1 MSTLEKKNDMTSG
14 SIYKS
19 LIVFAVPIALSNF
32 FQQLYSAVDGMVL
45 GAFVGGEALSA
56 TNVSTI
62 LGLMICLFVGLGS
75 GAGVVVARFFGAKDD
90 AGVSRAV
97 HTALYVSLISG
108 AFLTVG
114 GLLTA
119 RPILILMGY
128 DFGENVLELSNIYM
142 SIIFAGMIPRLVYN
156 ISAGI
161 LRAVGESKRS
171 FYYLVAGGITNIV
184 LDLLFVAVFKWGVAG
199 AAIATVLSESLSA
212 FLCMLHLW
220 RTNESYKFSPKKL
233 KMDKSM
239 LVSIVKVGL
248 PMGFLSMAYHLPNT
262 LLQKSINGFASE
274 LGAGVMA
281 GGTAYSKIGNFIDV
295 AIASVE
301 TAVTTFVS
309 QNIGAGRIDR
319 VKKGARAGLVMSIGA
334 SIVLMIVVFAIAEP
348 AISFIVKG
356 DESSVY
362 YGMLKLWCILPFY
375 PIAAF
380 TGVMGAVM
388 QGGGATFEI
397 MIQGIIFTC
406 VVRMLIVFF
415 VLPFW
420 HELYVV
426 YLTYAFTWLSQG
438 ISYIFYYKFGKWMK
452 TRL

>member
-1 MSTLEKKNDMTSG
+1 MATLANKNDMTG
-14 SIYKS
+14 GPIYKS
-19 LIVFAVPIALSNF
+19 LIAFAIPIALSNF
-32 FQQLYSAVDGMVL
+32 FQQFYSAVDGMVL

-62 LGLMICLFVGLGS
+62 LGLIICLFIGLGS

-97 HTALYVSLISG
+97 HTALFVSLISG
-108 AFLTVG
+108 AVLTVA
-114 GLLTA
+114 GLIIS
-119 RPILILMGY
+119 RPVLILMGY
-128 DFGENVLELSNIYM
+128 DFGENVLELSNTYL

-156 ISAGI
+156 IAAGI
-161 LRAVGESKRS
+161 LRAVGESKKS

-184 LDLLFVAVFKWGVAG
+184 LDLIFVALFKWGVAG
-199 AAIATVLSESLSA
+199 AALATVISESLSA
-212 FLCMLHLW
+212 FLCILHLW
-220 RTNESYKFSPKKL
+220 RTNESYKFSLKSF
-233 KMDKSM
+233 KMDKTM
-239 LVSIVKVGL
+239 LISIVKIGL

-262 LLQKSINGFASE
+262 LLQKSINGFAAE
-274 LGAGVMA
+274 LGVGVMA
-281 GGTAYSKIGNFIDV
+281 GGTAYSKISNFIDV
-295 AIASVE
+295 AISSVE

-309 QNIGAGRIDR
+309 QNIGAGKLDR
-319 VKKGARAGLVMSIGA
+319 VKKGARAGLVLSISA
-334 SIVLMIVVFAIAEP
+334 SIVLMILIFLIAKP
-348 AISFIVKG
+348 ILSVLVKG

-362 YGMLKLWCILPFY
+362 YGILKLWCILPFY

-397 MIQGIIFTC
+397 MIQGLIFTC
-406 VVRMLIVFF
+406 VVRMLIIFF

-426 YLTYAFTWLSQG
+426 YLTYPFTWLTQG

-452 TRL
+452 TRI